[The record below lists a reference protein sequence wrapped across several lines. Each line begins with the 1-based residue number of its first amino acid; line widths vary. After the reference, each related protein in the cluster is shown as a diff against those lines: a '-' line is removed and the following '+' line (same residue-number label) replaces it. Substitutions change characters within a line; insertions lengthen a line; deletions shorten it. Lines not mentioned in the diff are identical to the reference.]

1 MTRAEKAAA
10 KTASTE
16 TVNTEELAAAAN
28 AITTVTGGEVTV
40 EPAAEDTAPAIPEY
54 RFNVTGERRKELAEM
69 LAALKGTKPK
79 YLGAPSFAYAIG
91 EYRIDKPGTLT
102 GELSPELLAALAEQ
116 GFTPDENG
124 AA

>member
-1 MTRAEKAAA
+1 
-10 KTASTE
+10 
-16 TVNTEELAAAAN
+16 
-28 AITTVTGGEVTV
+28 
-40 EPAAEDTAPAIPEY
+40 
-54 RFNVTGERRKELAEM
+54 M